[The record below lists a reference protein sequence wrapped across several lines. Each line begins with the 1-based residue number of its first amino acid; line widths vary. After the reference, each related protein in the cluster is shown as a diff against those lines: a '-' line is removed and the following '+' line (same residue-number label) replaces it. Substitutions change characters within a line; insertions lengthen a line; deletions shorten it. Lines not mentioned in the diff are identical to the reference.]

1 MGTSQAVHKLDG
13 FSKTYG
19 HSMVCVS
26 WPGVILLAVVLS
38 GCSPRHL
45 VINSLASELAGQS
58 QGAEND
64 PELARDAAPF
74 YFKLSEAVLA
84 ETPAHLAL
92 AEGLAARM
100 TEYTY
105 AFVALEADRL
115 EAQDSTAAHRLRQ
128 RAAALYLRARNHAIT
143 ALEQRQPGFMRSLA
157 NPQVPLRLAPDDVGL
172 AYWAA
177 AAWGSWISQ
186 SKDNPDVVADLP
198 LVVRLA
204 ALADATA
211 PDWGNGALMG
221 LRATLEASRPGG
233 DLAQAAR
240 WFDEALQLAQ
250 GRSVATF
257 VAKAESIALPAGDRA
272 AFEQLLQQA
281 LAVKD
286 ETGSPLTLQNQIM
299 RRRAAWLLEQSP
311 DLF

>member
-1 MGTSQAVHKLDG
+1 MGFL
-13 FSKTYG
+13 
-19 HSMVCVS
+19 S
-26 WPGVILLAVVLS
+26 WPGVAGVVVLAVVLS

-45 VINSLASELAGQS
+45 IVNSLASELAGQS

-74 YFKLSEAVLA
+74 YFKLSESVLA
-84 ETPAHLAL
+84 QAPGHPAL

-115 EAQDSTAAHRLRQ
+115 EAQDSAAAHRLRQ
-128 RAAALYLRARNHAIT
+128 RAAALYQRARNHAMT
-143 ALEQRQPGFMRSLA
+143 ALELRHPGLVQALA
-157 NPQVPLRLAPDDVGL
+157 NPQAPLRLAPDDVGL

-177 AAWGSWISQ
+177 AAWGSWIAQ

-204 ALADATA
+204 ALADAAA
-211 PDWGNGALMG
+211 PGWNDGALVGM
-221 LRATLEASRPGG
+221 RATLEASRPGG
-233 DLAQAAR
+233 DPAQAAR
-240 WFDEALQLAQ
+240 WFDQALQLAQ
-250 GRSVATF
+250 GRSAAAF
-257 VAKAESIALPAGDRA
+257 VAKAEGVALPAGDRA

-286 ETGSPLTLQNQIM
+286 APNSPLTLQNQIM

>member
-1 MGTSQAVHKLDG
+1 
-13 FSKTYG
+13 
-19 HSMVCVS
+19 MVFLS
-26 WPGVILLAVVLS
+26 WPGVAGVVLVALVVS

-45 VINSLASELAGQS
+45 IVNSLASELAGQS

-84 ETPAHLAL
+84 QTPGHVAL

-100 TEYTY
+100 TEYSY

-115 EAQDSTAAHRLRQ
+115 EAQDSAAAHRLRQ
-128 RAAALYLRARNHAIT
+128 RAAGLFQRAQGHAMAALT
-143 ALEQRQPGFMRSLA
+143 QRHPDLLKTLA
-157 NPQVPLRLAPDDVGL
+157 NPQAPLRLAPDEVGL

-177 AAWGSWISQ
+177 AAWGSWIAQ

-204 ALADATA
+204 ALADASA
-211 PDWGNGALMG
+211 PGWNDGALVG
-221 LRATLEASRPGG
+221 LRATLEAARPGG
-233 DLAQAAR
+233 DAALAAR
-240 WFDEALQLAQ
+240 WFDEALRLAQ
-250 GRSVATF
+250 GRSAAAY
-257 VAKAESIALPAGDRA
+257 VAKAEGVALPAGDRA

-286 ETGSPLTLQNQIM
+286 ATGSPLTLQNQIM

>member
-1 MGTSQAVHKLDG
+1 
-13 FSKTYG
+13 
-19 HSMVCVS
+19 MVFLS
-26 WPGVILLAVVLS
+26 WPGVVLLAVVLS

-45 VINSLASELAGQS
+45 VVNSLASELAGQS

-84 ETPAHLAL
+84 ETPGHALL

-115 EAQDSTAAHRLRQ
+115 EAQDSAAAHRLRQ
-128 RAAALYLRARNHAIT
+128 RAAALYQRARNHAIT
-143 ALEQRQPGFMRSLA
+143 ALELRQPGFMQALA
-157 NPQVPLRLAPDDVGL
+157 NPQAPLRLSPDDVGL

-177 AAWGSWISQ
+177 AAWGSWIAQ

-198 LVVRLA
+198 SVVRLA
-204 ALADATA
+204 ALADAAA
-211 PDWGNGALMG
+211 PGWNDGALIGM
-221 LRATLEASRPGG
+221 RATLEASRPGG
-233 DLAQAAR
+233 DSAQAAR

-250 GRSVATF
+250 GRSVAAF
-257 VAKAESIALPAGDRA
+257 VAKAEGVALPAGDRA

-286 ETGSPLTLQNQIM
+286 APGSPLTLQNQIM

>member
-1 MGTSQAVHKLDG
+1 
-13 FSKTYG
+13 
-19 HSMVCVS
+19 MVFLS
-26 WPGVILLAVVLS
+26 WPGVAGVVLLALVLS

-84 ETPAHLAL
+84 QTPGHALL

-115 EAQDSTAAHRLRQ
+115 EAQDSAAAHRLRQ
-128 RAAALYLRARNHAIT
+128 RAAALYQRARNHAIT
-143 ALEQRQPGFMRSLA
+143 ALELRHPGLVQALA
-157 NPQVPLRLAPDDVGL
+157 NPQAPLRLAPDDVGL

-177 AAWGSWISQ
+177 AAWGSWIAQ

-204 ALADATA
+204 ALADAAA
-211 PDWGNGALMG
+211 PGWNGGALIGM
-221 LRATLEASRPGG
+221 RATLEASRPGG
-233 DLAQAAR
+233 DKAQAAR

-250 GRSVATF
+250 GRSVAAF
-257 VAKAESIALPAGDRA
+257 VAKAEGVALPAGDRA

-286 ETGSPLTLQNQIM
+286 ATGSPLTLQNQIM